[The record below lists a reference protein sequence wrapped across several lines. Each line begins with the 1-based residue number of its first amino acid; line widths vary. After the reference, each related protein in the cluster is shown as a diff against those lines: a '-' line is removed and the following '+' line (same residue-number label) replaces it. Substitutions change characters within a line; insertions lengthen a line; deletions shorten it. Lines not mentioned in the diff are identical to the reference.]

1 MQEMFCAEA
10 GCGASLNG
18 KEIHVSETPFDKAL
32 VAFGTAPYHM
42 ELAMA
47 YLHSCAN
54 VRRIG
59 SAAINPAYLACG
71 RRGAFFDLNLKPW
84 DYAAGS
90 LIVQRSRRSGHHT
103 AGARKMQHGRSAA
116 ILASSAVIAD
126 EIAAVLACHIGG
138 SKCRTIQKHPSPG
151 RHGSERCLSLLFC
164 FDCFTILN
172 ISCGELN
179 AFCQCR

>member
-90 LIVQRSRRSGHHT
+90 LIVQRSRRGGHHT
-103 AGARKMQHGRSAA
+103 AGARKMQH
-116 ILASSAVIAD
+116 
-126 EIAAVLACHIGG
+126 AVLP
-138 SKCRTIQKHPSPG
+138 PSWRPA
-151 RHGSERCLSLLFC
+151 L
-164 FDCFTILN
+164 
-172 ISCGELN
+172 
-179 AFCQCR
+179 